1 LPGSNPVTWKESY
14 TYDSAARPSTI
25 ATTIK
30 EGAAVALNSAMSY
43 DSSGRPD
50 THTYPDGLV
59 VRTLYGPYGQSGGQA
74 DGSAGTIWYEIT
86 AMDAWGKPTTEQY
99 ADGTVGTFAD
109 YQSSGQQHTASW
121 TLNGNTV
128 DSLTYAYDSLGNL
141 VSQYRVAGSQ
151 SNTETY
157 LYDQLQRLTNASRTG
172 GSVSYGYSASGNLT
186 SKSDFGSYG
195 YAGANSH
202 NGNCGP
208 HATYAAGGFT
218 YACDA
223 NGNVYGGSTLSIA
236 YDADNH
242 PRTATRNGATDTW
255 AYDANGQRDY
265 ESTTRGIR
273 YFGPGGYEQV
283 GTQGI
288 HELGPIVVTRTN
300 GANTVTTTLRDR
312 LGSTIDTIDA
322 GVANSANT
330 RTYDAFG
337 AVREGNMAN
346 RAGGTLNLN
355 DTIHGFT
362 KHEHADD
369 VQLIHMGGRIYDYQL
384 GRFLSVDPIIGNPL
398 SSQSLNPYSY
408 IGNNP
413 LGGTDPTG
421 YAACLS
427 TDSPSC
433 LEGGVNTMKDV
444 KTGKS
449 TTIIVANASD
459 NVAFTGQMNVSNF
472 KYISN
477 SINVA
482 YNPSNG
488 ADNWIK
494 NGPNGSHDP
503 DRIGTITDNNK
514 GCAGGIQC
522 YNVHSN
528 GKGVDSF
535 ERTFSVTSSY
545 GAINGITNEVGRAM
559 QLMAEH
565 VSSRFGS
572 DSFMLAHNPTEGFW
586 RDIFETAQ
594 DKLGFTT
601 TISQHFGE
609 VLAGVDH
616 PMSWV
621 AHSQGGE
628 IFAEGARYALNHGA
642 GSLSN
647 NTVAF
652 DSGANNAWATNRIL
666 ARGGIQLYRKGY
678 FDAKNDAVPQVF
690 GLRGFGHPI
699 NMFRSIIDFPKLFG
713 PDSPHTHPQPN
724 E

>member
-408 IGNNP
+408 VGNNP
-413 LGGTDPTG
+413 LSGTDPTG
-421 YAACLS
+421 YYAHC
-427 TDSPSC
+427 
-433 LEGGVNTMKDV
+433 
-444 KTGKS
+444 
-449 TTIIVANASD
+449 
-459 NVAFTGQMNVSNF
+459 
-472 KYISN
+472 
-477 SINVA
+477 
-482 YNPSNG
+482 NG
-488 ADNWIK
+488 
-494 NGPNGSHDP
+494 
-503 DRIGTITDNNK
+503 NK
-514 GCAGGIQC
+514 LCQLVDDIDFLGGIPGKLRSSLSYPGQRPPSAFWG
-522 YNVHSN
+522 NGNDSSSDTSGNKKSEKNLPSVTVGAIESLKIAIDL
-528 GKGVDSF
+528 GKGVMVAQNGIDPSVCEEVGAELCAAHSGAEGKAPINEIQKKIAAGEEVADKIATTVVKEAANPLNYIAPEARILEGANDLRRASKLTADIIKGTNREMFQQARAQIAGLSGTAMEKVAEF
-535 ERTFSVTSSY
+535 ERLAGQITAHSRGAWSMQPRIPGSDGSFIYIGEGAPYIMVISHDGRVFS
-545 GAINGITNEVGRAM
+545 GRDFTNSTIRQGDVWTPIYSAM
-559 QLMAEH
+559 Q
-565 VSSRFGS
+565 
-572 DSFMLAHNPTEGFW
+572 
-586 RDIFETAQ
+586 
-594 DKLGFTT
+594 
-601 TISQHFGE
+601 
-609 VLAGVDH
+609 
-616 PMSWV
+616 
-621 AHSQGGE
+621 E
-628 IFAEGARYALNHGA
+628 I
-642 GSLSN
+642 
-647 NTVAF
+647 
-652 DSGANNAWATNRIL
+652 
-666 ARGGIQLYRKGY
+666 K
-678 FDAKNDAVPQVF
+678 
-690 GLRGFGHPI
+690 
-699 NMFRSIIDFPKLFG
+699 
-713 PDSPHTHPQPN
+713 
-724 E
+724 